1 MMGSPLC
8 ALLHGALTH
17 RLRLV
22 GRGSRLHA
30 IELHRPDI
38 ADHLL
43 VGYRLP
49 CSHVVRAGCGQRR
62 AAVTVNAETAQYS
75 FNEAWY
81 ADDFEAA
88 LAEEDVNY
96 AWRRLP
102 LP

>member
-1 MMGSPLC
+1 M
-8 ALLHGALTH
+8 
-17 RLRLV
+17 
-22 GRGSRLHA
+22 
-30 IELHRPDI
+30 
-38 ADHLL
+38 
-43 VGYRLP
+43 
-49 CSHVVRAGCGQRR
+49 
-62 AAVTVNAETAQYS
+62 TVNAETAQYS